1 MREVGVDVV
10 EADQCMY
17 GLRTWGKSRAQ
28 LVLAKKPTR
37 LMTNSRS
44 IGNELKKKCDGG
56 HEHQPLLD
64 GRAKDAARYP
74 PALCRAICRGV
85 AKENMQRQLGI
96 RAVMDLGKGVHIR
109 TIDTEEYHDNH
120 DADVECLMREE
131 FVEEELPADIPSCPG
146 GCSIAPPG
154 PRGGIQTV

>member
-1 MREVGVDVV
+1 
-10 EADQCMY
+10 MY
-17 GLRTWGKSRAQ
+17 GRKTWRQNRTQ

-37 LMTNSRS
+37 FMTNSRS

-74 PALCRAICRGV
+74 QALCRAICRGV

-96 RAVMDLGKGVHIR
+96 RAVMEVGKGVHRI

-120 DADVECLMREE
+120 DADVECLMWRE
-131 FVEEELPADIPSCPG
+131 FGEE
-146 GCSIAPPG
+146 
-154 PRGGIQTV
+154 